1 MNPPCKR
8 CLLAEIGNAELY
20 ATVRRRIEQMPDEE
34 RADEALYHTR
44 LESCKRCEMLHE
56 GICGACG
63 CFAEL
68 RAARYKMH
76 CPNENW

>member
-8 CLLAEIGNAELY
+8 CLLAEIGKEELY
-20 ATVRRRIEQMPDEE
+20 ETVRRRIAQMPEEE
-34 RADEALYHTR
+34 RAEEALYQAR
-44 LESCKRCEMLHE
+44 LEKCKRCEMLRE

-68 RAARYKMH
+68 RAARNRMH
-76 CPNENW
+76 CPNEKW